1 MRMRKVPI
9 TGKAPLR
16 RWQVPTPRLMSNRKP
31 TRKERCDGEPALLW
45 LALFRLR
52 RHRRHVTFSNGSLED
67 TRDRRLRRRPRR
79 PAADAEQQHDELPI
93 RTLTAGRISSLACD
107 RSTSSVL

>member
-1 MRMRKVPI
+1 MRKVPI

-45 LALFRLR
+45 LALCLR
-52 RHRRHVTFSNGSLED
+52 RPPRPATSFNGSLECI
-67 TRDRRLRRRPRR
+67 RSLRLRPHR
-79 PAADAEQQHDELPI
+79 PAAGAEQQDEFPV
-93 RTLTAGRISSLACD
+93 RTTNGKTYWQFAYDHSTISIL
-107 RSTSSVL
+107 